1 MCQAQEV
8 QTVRLA
14 ITHYTD
20 PSPTLYTSAIIFNN
34 SATTVM
40 VSEGIRSCSQKEAL
54 SQQSMFG
61 SQPCIVVDSVQRG
74 KRTSTR
80 AHLHPDITVSAPV
93 QRLSAHESI
102 ALPLS
107 ATGGSG
113 TNSRISFRSIST
125 CSKWSRH
132 NASTN
137 LITSRRYLHSTRSR
151 RSFAPPDNR
160 PAAGLS
166 SDQKRAIV
174 AELREK
180 TLVRSSVPALWAVYT
195 KVAKADALT
204 HLQTD
209 DIVSLFQVLSRSHQ
223 SEEAMEMMLQA
234 ALDVNEIGKQLPQ
247 EAFVILMH
255 QATDHMPADQI
266 KAAAW
271 QIQGRRRFVSE
282 LIQLCNTNAEMRK
295 VVGLY
300 AQLAKSS
307 YDVDGYSTYFQA
319 RASRAMELTADVL
332 RWIEAEGKDH
342 NQQVTEYLLVF
353 LLDRSRFQQV
363 FGAMGSLYRDDFV
376 FSHGFYTTAIHRFG
390 RAQKFDYMDL
400 TLDLMRRQGLQPTED
415 TYSAIIDSHSK
426 AGNLQD
432 AQRVYQEVLAAGLV
446 PTVKTLGPMLE
457 AVGAMGDYDMT
468 KQLVEQMNSSGI
480 SSNEYTF
487 SALLQSIS
495 HDPAKGTL
503 LFNELS
509 KQMEPNTVNYNILIR
524 AFQRQSDL
532 DGAFRVFRSMM
543 ANGVRPDKYTF
554 SSILSLYALRGDS
567 DGAEAFWNEMVG
579 VHGVR
584 PNAYA
589 YGSMMH
595 VYCTAGDMPS
605 AQTVYRE
612 MIQSS
617 IMPNEVI
624 FGTLL
629 NAYARHGDLTQMLS
643 IYDAM
648 RSEDLKPNSY
658 IYVNLLFGLV
668 KDGDMPAAQRLFDTM
683 EEDGFGYNVLAQTI
697 LMKGYLDHGAFKE
710 SQAIYKNM
718 VRSGL
723 IPNFM
728 TYAALIQA
736 HAKRGE
742 IREGRDFL
750 NKILKSRGLVVVGE
764 EDESMESDEL
774 KQLGINK
781 DHDRASASSPE
792 SLHQEFLPDQAH
804 DGHLSSIGTERKP
817 LKTSARPNPLMAF
830 TPLLDAY
837 AKEGNFVATKAMFDE
852 IKARGLEPNTITFTI
867 LMDSYRRAGD
877 VNNVLNIWNELFGRF
892 LDNWKSVQK
901 QNLDQTNQSKALNFE
916 WVTDRLTTKASK
928 LQGILQQPVSIVLD
942 SLCYSGRI
950 QEAKAIWTQL
960 EEVEFQFDSSNWNDY
975 CIALARNGLLLDSFE
990 LMQNKLL
997 PGYITEQSRRNAP
1010 SSSKTLDAI
1019 PLDSKFRASS
1029 ASKRTSLESNSNASD
1044 EPVSPKLP
1052 ATLFYPRPR
1061 TFAALADSL
1070 EDLLS
1075 LNGVQVKLAS
1085 GSSSSPASPNESK
1098 DQAKVSAATSAADAQ
1113 LMNERR
1119 KLVEAK
1125 LQPYPQP
1132 FANLEEHHRQI
1143 LWGMIEKSYPRVLE
1157 ALAEGMLVT
1166 SGPQAI
1172 MRSGFTTSSDTADA
1186 AATKTKDA
1194 KFTSFRPWRRLK
1206 FVMKDMERQKFIQ
1219 EREDYYDLLR
1229 RRKPT

>member
-1 MCQAQEV
+1 
-8 QTVRLA
+8 
-14 ITHYTD
+14 
-20 PSPTLYTSAIIFNN
+20 
-34 SATTVM
+34 M
-40 VSEGIRSCSQKEAL
+40 VSESIRSCSQKEAL
-54 SQQSMFG
+54 SQQSMLG
-61 SQPCIVVDSVQRG
+61 SQPCIVVDSIHRG
-74 KRTSTR
+74 KRTSAR
-80 AHLHPDITVSAPV
+80 AHLHPDITFSTPV
-93 QRLSAHESI
+93 QRLSAHGSI

-107 ATGGSG
+107 KPGASGS
-113 TNSRISFRSIST
+113 NSRMSFRSIPT
-125 CSKWSRH
+125 CSNWNCH
-132 NASTN
+132 NTTTN

-151 RSFAPPDNR
+151 RSFAPPDSR

-166 SDQKRAIV
+166 FDQKRAIV

-180 TLVRSSVPALWAVYT
+180 TLVRSSVPVLWAAYT
-195 KVAKADALT
+195 KIVKSDALT
-204 HLQTD
+204 QVQTD
-209 DIVSLFQVLSRSHQ
+209 DITSLFQVLERSHQ

-247 EAFVILMH
+247 EAFEILIH
-255 QATDHMPADQI
+255 QATDHMPANQI
-266 KAAAW
+266 KAVAW

-282 LIQLCNTNAEMRK
+282 LIQLCDTNAEMRK
-295 VVGLY
+295 VLGLY
-300 AQLAKSS
+300 AQLVKSS

-319 RASRAMELTADVL
+319 RASRAMGLAKDVL
-332 RWIEAEGKDH
+332 KWIEAEGKDR
-342 NQQVTEYLLVF
+342 NRQVTEYLLVF
-353 LLDRSRFQQV
+353 LLDRSRLQQV
-363 FGAMGSLYRDDFV
+363 FGALGSLSKDGFV

-390 RAQKFDYMDL
+390 RGQKFDYMDL
-400 TLDLMRRQGLQPTED
+400 TLDLMRRQGLQPSED

-426 AGNLQD
+426 AGNLRD

-446 PTVKTLGPMLE
+446 PTIKTLGPMLE
-457 AVGAMGDYDMT
+457 AVGAMGDHDMT
-468 KQLVEQMNSSGI
+468 KQLVEQMNSSGV

-487 SALLQSIS
+487 SALLQSVS
-495 HDPAKGTL
+495 QDPAKGAQ
-503 LFNELS
+503 LFSKLS
-509 KQMEPNTVNYNILIR
+509 EQMEPNTVNYNILIR

-532 DGAFRVFRSMM
+532 EGAFRVFRSMV
-543 ANGVRPDKYTF
+543 ADGVRPDKYTF
-554 SSILSLYALRGDS
+554 SSILSLFALRGDTN
-567 DGAEAFWNEMVG
+567 GAEAFWNEMVG
-579 VHGVR
+579 IHGVQ
-584 PNAYA
+584 PNAFA

-595 VYCTAGDMPS
+595 VYCTAEDMPS

-668 KDGDMPAAQRLFDTM
+668 KDGDMSAAQRLYETM
-683 EEDGFGYNVLAQTI
+683 EEDGFGHNVLAQTI
-697 LMKGYLDHGAFKE
+697 LMKGYLDHGGFKE

-718 VRSGL
+718 IQSGL

-728 TYAALIQA
+728 TYAALLQA

-781 DHDRASASSPE
+781 SHDRASASSPD
-792 SLHQEFLPDQAH
+792 SFHQEFLPDQVH
-804 DGHLSSIGTERKP
+804 DGHLSSMGTERKP
-817 LKTSARPNPLMAF
+817 LKASARPNPLMTF

-877 VNNVLNIWNELFGRF
+877 VNNVLDIWNELFGRF
-892 LDNWKSVQK
+892 LDNWKSSQK
-901 QNLDQTNQSKALNFE
+901 HNPDQTNPSKALNFE

-950 QEAKAIWTQL
+950 QEAKAIWSQL
-960 EEVEFQFDSSNWNDY
+960 EEVGFQFDSSNWNDY
-975 CIALARNGLLLDSFE
+975 CIALARNGLLLDALK
-990 LMQNKLL
+990 LMEDKLL
-997 PGYITEQSRRNAP
+997 PGYITAQSRRDATSLSN
-1010 SSSKTLDAI
+1010 TLDAI
-1019 PLDSKFRASS
+1019 PLDTKVRGSS
-1029 ASKRTSLESNSNASD
+1029 ASKRTSLESNSDAAD
-1044 EPVSPKLP
+1044 ETVSPKLP

-1075 LNGVQVKLAS
+1075 LKGVHVKQTS
-1085 GSSSSPASPNESK
+1085 GSSSGPALQDESK
-1098 DQAKVSAATSAADAQ
+1098 DQTQVSAAAAAADAQ
-1113 LMNERR
+1113 LMDARR

-1125 LQPYPQP
+1125 LQSYPQP
-1132 FANLEEHHRQI
+1132 FANLEGHHRQI
-1143 LWGMIEKSYPRVLE
+1143 LWDMIEKSYPRVLE
-1157 ALAEGMLVT
+1157 ALAEGMLVV

-1172 MRSGFTTSSDTADA
+1172 MRSGFATDDDAADA
-1186 AATKTKDA
+1186 AAAKAKDA

-1219 EREDYYDLLR
+1219 EREEYYDLLR
-1229 RRKPT
+1229 KRKPT